1 MSSYIATIAPMTS
14 IDQQLETLG
23 IQLPAPREPA
33 FSYNAVVVDHSIA
46 WVSGQLPW
54 AGGKTELVHTGRLGK
69 AVTLS
74 EGQACARACILNALA
89 ALKSA
94 LGTLDDIERFLK
106 LAGFVAS
113 EPGFNQQPVVIDA
126 ASGLLLEIFGDH
138 GQHARSAVGVAEL
151 PRGAPVEIELVAR
164 TYG

>member
-1 MSSYIATIAPMTS
+1 MSSHIVTIVPMTS
-14 IDQQLETLG
+14 IDQQLEALG

-33 FSYNAVVVDHSIA
+33 FSYNAVVVDHGIV

-54 AGGKTELVHTGRLGK
+54 AEGKTELVHTGRLGK
-69 AVTLS
+69 AVSLS

-106 LAGFVAS
+106 LVGFVAS

-126 ASGLLLEIFGDH
+126 ASRLLLEVFGDH

-164 TYG
+164 TYS